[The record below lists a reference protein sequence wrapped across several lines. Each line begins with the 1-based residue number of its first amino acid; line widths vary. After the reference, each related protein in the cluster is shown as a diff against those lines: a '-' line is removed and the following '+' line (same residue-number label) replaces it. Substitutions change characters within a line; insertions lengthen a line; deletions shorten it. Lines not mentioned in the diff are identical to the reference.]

1 MGENSNFWFFEDVD
15 LYNIFCPHK
24 VKSMADKH
32 EFKRYKKGD
41 FIYMPDEPYK
51 YVYLISDGRIKIGS
65 YTSDGEEVVKA
76 ILSRGEIFG
85 ELAIAGE
92 QKTKE
97 FAKALDHS
105 TVICPLTIEELK
117 MMMKDNEELNF
128 AIIKVIGLKL
138 RKVERKVESMVFKD
152 SKTRV
157 IDFLLEMGEE
167 KGKKVGYE
175 TMIKNHYTHKDIS
188 RLTGTS
194 RQTVTTVFNELRDL
208 NFINFDRRRILIRDM
223 DKLRSLSETQSEGE

>member
-1 MGENSNFWFFEDVD
+1 MSQDGNFWYFEDVD
-15 LYNIFCPHK
+15 LYNVFCPHK
-24 VKSMADKH
+24 VKSMVAIH
-32 EFKRYKKGD
+32 EFKRFKKGD
-41 FIYMPDEPYK
+41 FIYMSDEPNK
-51 YVYLISDGRIKIGS
+51 YVYLISDGRIKLGS
-65 YTSDGEEVVKA
+65 HTADGEEVVKA
-76 ILSRGEIFG
+76 ILGRGEIFG

-92 QKTKE
+92 KKTKE
-97 FAKALDHS
+97 FAKALDH
-105 TVICPLTIEELK
+105 TTTICPLTIDDLK

-128 AIIKVIGLKL
+128 AIIKIIGLKF

-157 IDFLLEMGEE
+157 IEFLLEMGEE
-167 KGKKVGYE
+167 KGKKVGFE

-194 RQTVTTVFNELRDL
+194 RQTVTTVFNELRDQ

-223 DKLRSLSETQSEGE
+223 GKLKELSETTI